1 MAYDAYSPE
10 WAEAFKTE
18 INKSPVYKQA
28 AANWE
33 GTVGLVILAEPD
45 KNVPDDMGIFLDLW
59 HGEARDVRIVSRPD
73 AEAAQFVITGAYS
86 RWKKV
91 AKNEMDATK
100 GIMLGQLKLRGDFPT
115 LVRYTKAS
123 QELTNCTTRVEVNWP
138 DEN

>member
-10 WAEAFKTE
+10 WAEAFKAE
-18 INKSPVYKQA
+18 INKSPVYKQS

-33 GTVGLVILAEPD
+33 GTVGLVVLAEPD
-45 KNVPDDMGIFLDLW
+45 KNVPEDMGIFLDLW
-59 HGEARDVRIVSRPD
+59 HGEARDVRICPRAD
-73 AEAAQFVITGAYS
+73 ADAAQFVITGSYS

-91 AKNEMDATK
+91 AKGEMDATK

-123 QELTNCTTRVEVNWP
+123 QELTNCTTRVPVNWP
-138 DEN
+138 DES